1 MRASFVFSEVLT
13 GLRRNVTMTIA
24 MILTTAISLG
34 MLGGGLLIV
43 RVIDKMQ
50 AEYYDRLEVIV
61 YMTKDVSS
69 NDLDCS
75 KQPCAD
81 LRQQLERTSGVQS
94 VVYEDRK
101 KSFDRFNQI
110 FEAQPELRKLVTP
123 DSLPSSFRVKMAD
136 PKLFPAIQKDFTG
149 RAGVD
154 RVSDQASFLDR
165 LFGLL
170 SGIRNATFALA
181 MVMALAAVLL
191 ISNTIQV
198 SAYTRRT
205 EVGIMRLVGATRWY
219 TQLPFLIEALV
230 TGIVGALLAVVGL
243 VVSKLLFVD
252 NLLNELFN
260 TGIIPKI
267 GLADVA
273 YVSPV
278 LVLIACAIS
287 AATGYVTL
295 RLYVRL

>member
-61 YMTKDVSS
+61 YLTKDVST

-81 LRQQLERTSGVQS
+81 LRQHLERTSGVQS
-94 VVYEDRK
+94 VVYEDRQ

-123 DSLPSSFRVKMAD
+123 ESLPSSFRVKMSD
-136 PKLFPAIQKDFTG
+136 PKLFPAIQQDFTG
-149 RAGVD
+149 KPGVD

-230 TGIVGALLAVVGL
+230 TGVVGALLAVVGL
-243 VVSKLLFVD
+243 VVSKVLFVD
-252 NLLNELFN
+252 NLLNELFS

-278 LVLIACAIS
+278 LVLIACGIS